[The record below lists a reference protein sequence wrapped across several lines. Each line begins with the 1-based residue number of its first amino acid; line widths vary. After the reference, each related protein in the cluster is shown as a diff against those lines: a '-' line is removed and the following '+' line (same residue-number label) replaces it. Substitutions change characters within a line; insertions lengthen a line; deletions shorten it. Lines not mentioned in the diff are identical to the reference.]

1 MKKKSMILV
10 VLLFFITVAVVY
22 AGYNFSNKQQ
32 KELIQAISAE
42 GEKKESVV
50 PEESVQEND
59 ISFYESQREQLSIID
74 YIKYIELTEKKPAIA
89 FYGQST
95 EDADWVDNVT
105 LTLEAS
111 LSNGL
116 ESTSFLKPET
126 DSYDLYI
133 TNAAQSLTETSA
145 DVVFFMTPALGDQ
158 IRDVSIEDSK
168 DYLDRN
174 VNQIQE
180 MLPDALVVL
189 VTPAPNDE
197 SEDYNSR
204 MLTYID
210 YKDAA
215 VEVAEEIELPLFDI
229 HGKYLDQL
237 EQKDASVETMV
248 EENGVTLNEE
258 GNQLMSEI
266 FNEELTV
273 PVDTTSGLGN

>member
-10 VLLFFITVAVVY
+10 VLLFFITVGVVY
-22 AGYNFSNKQQ
+22 AGYDFSNQQ
-32 KELIQAISAE
+32 QQELIQATSAE
-42 GEKKESVV
+42 GEKKESTDQEV
-50 PEESVQEND
+50 PVQEND
-59 ISFYESQREQLSIID
+59 ISSYESKRNQLSIID
-74 YIKYIELTEKKPAIA
+74 YIKYIELTEKEPAIA
-89 FYGQST
+89 FYGQSAD
-95 EDADWVDNVT
+95 DAVWVESVAAALNSS
-105 LTLEAS
+105 LTNDLQ
-111 LSNGL
+111 
-116 ESTSFLKPET
+116 STSLLKPET

-133 TNAAQSLTETSA
+133 TNAAQSLTETNA
-145 DVVFFMTPALGDQ
+145 DVVFFLTPALGDQ

-168 DYLDRN
+168 DYLVRN

-189 VTPAPNDE
+189 VTPTPNEE

-229 HGKYLDQL
+229 HEKYLELL
-237 EQKDASVETMV
+237 EQQNGSIETNV

-258 GNQLMSEI
+258 GNQLMGEI
-266 FNEELTV
+266 FNEELAV
-273 PVDTTSGLGN
+273 PVDTTSGAGN